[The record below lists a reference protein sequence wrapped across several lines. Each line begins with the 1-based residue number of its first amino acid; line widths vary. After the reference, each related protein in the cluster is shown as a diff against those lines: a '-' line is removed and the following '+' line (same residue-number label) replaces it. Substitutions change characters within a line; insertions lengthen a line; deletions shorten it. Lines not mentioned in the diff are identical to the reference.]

1 MSNLTKAMIVIY
13 KDSGK
18 SIDKVECAFNPS
30 QYTIKSSANYKEDHS
45 IGTDVSRMIFLS
57 GAQKEF
63 STTLF
68 FDSEGEVGRAGTLLE
83 ALKTPSKNSSS
94 VKPVTDTMKKITSAV
109 QVSGSDHKPPL
120 VAFLWGNLS
129 FKGVITSVTETFT
142 MFDPFGKPI
151 RGKLDL
157 TIKEAL
163 EEGLTKKSEPFES
176 PDRTKYRTVLEGSSL
191 WSMAYEEYG
200 DCEKWRLIAK
210 ANGILNP
217 LQIYPGQVLKIP
229 ALQ

>member
-1 MSNLTKAMIVIY
+1 MSTLKKAIIKIY
-13 KDSGK
+13 KNNGK
-18 SIDKVECAFNPS
+18 NVEEVECAFNPS

-63 STTLF
+63 TTTLF
-68 FDSEGEVGRAGTLLE
+68 FDSEGEVGRAANLRE
-83 ALKTPSKNSSS
+83 ALRSPSKDSSS

-120 VAFLWGNLS
+120 VAFVWGNLN

-157 TIKEAL
+157 TIKEAQ
-163 EEGLTKKSEPFES
+163 EEGLTKKTEPFES

-200 DCEKWRLIAK
+200 DCEKWRVIAK
-210 ANGILNP
+210 ANGLLNP

>member
-1 MSNLTKAMIVIY
+1 MSLSKAII
-13 KDSGK
+13 KIFKNNGNE
-18 SIDKVECAFNPS
+18 IEEVECAFNPS

-45 IGTDVSRMIFLS
+45 LGTDVSRMIFLS
-57 GAQKEF
+57 GAQREF

-68 FDSEGEVGRAGTLLE
+68 FDSEGEIGRAGDFMNVLHE
-83 ALKTPSKNSSS
+83 YSEDDSIE
-94 VKPVTDTMKKITSAV
+94 PVTDIMKKISSAV

-120 VAFLWGNLS
+120 VAFVWGNLN

-151 RGKLDL
+151 RGKMDL
-157 TIKEAL
+157 TIKEAQ

-176 PDRTKYRTVLEGSSL
+176 PDRTKYRTVVEGSSL

-200 DCEKWRLIAK
+200 DCEKWRVIAK
-210 ANGILNP
+210 ANGLLNP

>member
-1 MSNLTKAMIVIY
+1 MSSLKKAIIEIY
-13 KDSGK
+13 KNNGK
-18 SIDKVECAFNPS
+18 TVEKVECAFNPS
-30 QYTIKSSANYKEDHS
+30 QYTIKSTANYKEDHS

-63 STTLF
+63 STALF
-68 FDSEGEVGRAGTLLE
+68 FDSEGEIGRAGSMADVLG
-83 ALKTPSKNSSS
+83 SSS
-94 VKPVTDTMKKITSAV
+94 GKNDSIKPVTDTMKKITSAV

-120 VAFLWGNLS
+120 VAFIWGNLH

-157 TIKEAL
+157 TIKEAQ

-200 DCEKWRLIAK
+200 DCEKWRVIAK
-210 ANGILNP
+210 ANGLLNP

>member
-1 MSNLTKAMIVIY
+1 MSLSKAII
-13 KDSGK
+13 KIFKNNGNE
-18 SIDKVECAFNPS
+18 IEEVECAFNPS

-45 IGTDVSRMIFLS
+45 LGTDVSRMIFLS
-57 GAQKEF
+57 GAQREF

-68 FDSEGEVGRAGTLLE
+68 FDSEGEIGRAGDFMNVLHE
-83 ALKTPSKNSSS
+83 YSEDDSIE
-94 VKPVTDTMKKITSAV
+94 PVTDIMKKISSAV

-120 VAFLWGNLS
+120 IAFVWGNLN

-151 RGKLDL
+151 RGKMDL
-157 TIKEAL
+157 TIKEAQ

-176 PDRTKYRTVLEGSSL
+176 PDRTKYRTVVEGSSL

-200 DCEKWRLIAK
+200 DCEKWRVIAK
-210 ANGILNP
+210 ANGLLNP